1 MCAHVQLMDRA
12 PLPSSTRSTTVPSF
26 LSSKPREL
34 VTLLACLLVLGCE
47 SAPSAQ
53 PAPQATPTPPTATQ
67 PTPPTTDA
75 APAASTTSPETA
87 PAAAVA
93 EEREPVPAPAPIDQA
108 KLRED
113 YEWLTI
119 QRDLPELTTVERAF
133 PAPTGFEREEVSAGS
148 YAAYLR
154 GLPVRTDRTN
164 VLLYTGEPVSMPSA
178 GVIPLDLG
186 KRDVHQCADS
196 VIRLFAEYLWSID
209 KAQLAEFH
217 YTSGDLS
224 SWKRWRKGKLL
235 AIKKGKVVEVSGK
248 PYPNTHK
255 GFRRWQEKVFM
266 YASTRSMHRDSKRIE
281 APGELA
287 PGDFFLKSAT
297 PGHVVILLDIA
308 RDKDGRRAAL
318 IGQGYLPAR
327 EFHVI
332 SGSGDRVLD
341 GAWYLL
347 PESDADKI
355 STPTWS
361 PFSMEHAWRFKAADD
376 LRE

>member
-1 MCAHVQLMDRA
+1 MSAI
-12 PLPSSTRSTTVPSF
+12 

-34 VTLLACLLVLGCE
+34 TTLIACLIVLGCE

-53 PAPQATPTPPTATQ
+53 PAPQASATRPSVNEPAAPPSQAIDAPTTSKADLAGERKSAPEPTPTP
-67 PTPPTTDA
+67 
-75 APAASTTSPETA
+75 
-87 PAAAVA
+87 V
-93 EEREPVPAPAPIDQA
+93 DQD
-108 KLRED
+108 KLRSD
-113 YEWLTI
+113 YEWLTA

-133 PAPTGFEREEVSAGS
+133 PAPAGFAREEVSAGS

-178 GVIPLDLG
+178 GVIPLELG
-186 KRDVHQCADS
+186 KRDIHQCADS

-224 SWKRWRKGKLL
+224 SWKRWRRGKLL
-235 AIKKGKVVEVSGK
+235 AIKQGKVVEVSGK
-248 PYPNTHK
+248 PYPNTHE
-255 GFRRWQEKVFM
+255 GFRRWQDKVFM
-266 YASTRSMHRDSKRIE
+266 YASTRSMHRDSKRIDT
-281 APGELA
+281 PSELE
-287 PGDFFLKSAT
+287 PGDFFLKSAN
-297 PGHVVILLDIA
+297 PGHVVVLLDIA
-308 RDKDGRRAAL
+308 RAKDGRRAAL

-347 PESDADKI
+347 PESDDDKI
-355 STPTWS
+355 TTPTWS
-361 PFSMEHAWRFKAADD
+361 PFSMKHAWRFKATGA
-376 LRE
+376 LKK